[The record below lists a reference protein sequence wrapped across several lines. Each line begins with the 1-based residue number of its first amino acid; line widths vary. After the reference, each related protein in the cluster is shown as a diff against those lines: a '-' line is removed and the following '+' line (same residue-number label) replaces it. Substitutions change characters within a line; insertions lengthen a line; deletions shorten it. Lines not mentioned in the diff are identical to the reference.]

1 MAIRLQR
8 EILPQNRGYC
18 RWFLWT
24 AALVSWTLTGCIQEK
39 ASAYWQLSDHQQV
52 HTLDSAIAA
61 VAIVEDAQD
70 AFFERINKLDMSLQL
85 KQQLPDTVSREE
97 VLAVYREAL
106 RREVSDFTGEE
117 QQMLYDIMAEIAPL
131 CQQLSPALLP
141 PVLNLIK
148 IKGHLYGPGVY
159 FTREHSIIIPADQLS
174 AGNREVLMRILLH
187 EIFHVYSR
195 YHPRQREKLYALIG
209 FRALGADSLV
219 ESDSLKMRRLL
230 NPDGV
235 NCAYAIR
242 LRTPWGRWV
251 EAVPLLYAEELHYN
265 DAKKSYGE
273 YLKFNLFRT
282 QQLDDGSY
290 AVISTQSGLPPFSLL
305 KETDLYQQ
313 IGDNTTYIIH
323 PDEIMA
329 DNIALLALSKS
340 GREQY
345 HPSRLSERGR
355 RLQRDIYRV
364 LRADTRAKKS
374 IN

>member
-1 MAIRLQR
+1 MAIRLHWGIMQ
-8 EILPQNRGYC
+8 GYC
-18 RWFLWT
+18 RWFLWM
-24 AALVSWTLTGCIQEK
+24 AALLPWMLTGCIQEK

-70 AFFERINKLDMSLQL
+70 GFFERINKLDMSLQL

-97 VLAVYREAL
+97 VLAVYRDAL

-141 PVLNLIK
+141 PVLNFIK
-148 IKGHLYGPGVY
+148 IKGNLYGPGVY
-159 FTREHSIIIPADQLS
+159 YTREHSIIIPADQLS

-195 YHPRQREKLYALIG
+195 YHPRQREKLYGLIG
-209 FRALGADSLV
+209 FRPLGVDSLVMADSLQ
-219 ESDSLKMRRLL
+219 MRRLL

-235 NCAYAIR
+235 NCTYAIR

-251 EAVPLLYAEELHYN
+251 EAVPLLYANEWTYHR
-265 DAKKSYGE
+265 DKKSYRD
-273 YLKFNLFRT
+273 YLGFDLFRT
-282 QQLDDGSY
+282 QQQEGGNI
-290 AVISTQSGLPPFSLL
+290 AVVSLLSGLPPFSLL

-364 LRADTRAKKS
+364 LRADTRAKKR